1 LMQVW
6 GEAGRA
12 DSSRNVSNG
21 RVVRG
26 VPLRSSRHD
35 RISLT
40 EADSVAESLWQSDA
54 LAWDRYWVPIFS
66 LFAKELALV
75 SSPSAG
81 DVILDVGT
89 GSGLAARELCKTA
102 PSVGLVVG
110 IDSSEEMIRL
120 ARKRTVSAGLR
131 NVKFLK
137 TLTEELRFPDSFF
150 DVVISNCGINVA
162 HFPQCIKEISRVLR
176 PGGVFVFNDWNL
188 TDVKPHRIFGE
199 ILGRYSTATPSPQL
213 ARERAALVADFVE
226 ANVQL
231 HILLEAGF
239 KKASLVKRRHRVRLN
254 SIEDF
259 LRLRL
264 CRSTIRRE
272 MSEMT
277 ASNRRMFLRD
287 LRSALEQFVHDDA
300 FIFDWPVFYIRAVK
314 PR

>member
-1 LMQVW
+1 M
-6 GEAGRA
+6 
-12 DSSRNVSNG
+12 
-21 RVVRG
+21 
-26 VPLRSSRHD
+26 PLAK
-35 RISLT
+35 
-40 EADSVAESLWQSDA
+40 ADSVAKSLWESDA
-54 LAWDRYWVPIFS
+54 RAWDRYWVPIFS
-66 LFAKELALV
+66 PFAKQLALV
-75 SSPSAG
+75 SSPSPG

-89 GSGLAARELCKTA
+89 GSGLAVRELCKTT

-120 ARKRTVSAGLR
+120 ARRRTVLAGL

-137 TLTEELRFPDSFF
+137 MLAEELRFPDGFF

-162 HFPQCIKEISRVLR
+162 HFSQCVKEIFRVLR
-176 PGGVFVFNDWNL
+176 PGGVFAFNDWNL
-188 TDVKPHRIFGE
+188 IDVKPHRIFGE
-199 ILGRYSTATPSPQL
+199 ILGRYRTATPSPQL
-213 ARERAALVADFVE
+213 THERAALAADSLDE
-226 ANVQL
+226 KMQL

-239 KKASLVKRRHRVRLN
+239 KRASLVKRRHRVRLN
-254 SIEDF
+254 SIGDY

-287 LRSALEQFVHDDA
+287 LRPALKQFVHDDA
-300 FIFDWPVFYIRAVK
+300 FIFDWPVFYIRANK